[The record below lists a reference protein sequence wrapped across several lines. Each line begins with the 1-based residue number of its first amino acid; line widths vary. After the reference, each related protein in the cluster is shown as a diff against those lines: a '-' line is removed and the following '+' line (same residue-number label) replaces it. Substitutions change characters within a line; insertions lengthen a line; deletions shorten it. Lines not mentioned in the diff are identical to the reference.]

1 MPTHKAIAV
10 AQGNNKV
17 FTATQNE
24 VIVYD
29 INDESLS
36 YLQKGREL
44 TEINISHINYNEEK
58 NILIIGYNSGNI
70 DLIIDERTINLPA
83 LKNATIIGNK
93 KIANST
99 FYAEKIFV
107 STGVGVLE
115 LSLEKFEVS
124 KSHNMAGWRIGW
136 ITGREDYLKEIL
148 KVKSNMDSGMFKPMQ
163 LAAVTALNNS
173 KEWHE
178 KQNANYAER
187 RELVWQLFDQLKCT
201 YSREQVGLFI
211 WAKLPETIEDNEAF
225 VEDILQKAHVFITPG
240 FIFGNKGDRY
250 LRISLCANQETLIEV
265 NQRIENYINKV

>member
-1 MPTHKAIAV
+1 MSIRIYFSVVFCFLANLLFAQYGATGSWRNYMPTHKAIAV

-93 KIANST
+93 KIANAGKLIVSLIN
-99 FYAEKIFV
+99 YQYLY
-107 STGVGVLE
+107 STGLGVIQ
-115 LSLEKFEVS
+115 LSSEYFFL
-124 KSHNMAGWRIGW
+124 H
-136 ITGREDYLKEIL
+136 
-148 KVKSNMDSGMFKPMQ
+148 
-163 LAAVTALNNS
+163 
-173 KEWHE
+173 
-178 KQNANYAER
+178 
-187 RELVWQLFDQLKCT
+187 
-201 YSREQVGLFI
+201 
-211 WAKLPETIEDNEAF
+211 
-225 VEDILQKAHVFITPG
+225 
-240 FIFGNKGDRY
+240 
-250 LRISLCANQETLIEV
+250 
-265 NQRIENYINKV
+265 